1 MKIGFV
7 SMPYSGHLN
16 PMIALAHKLEVRG
29 HDIVF
34 FGIED
39 AATTVQAANL
49 KFHAVAQK
57 EFPLGASAGYLEKIS
72 KLRGLEILRFSTQT
86 RQPKLCRA
94 MLNHLPDAVTELGV
108 QALVIDTIHVF
119 VELVA
124 IRLNLPYIHI
134 WNILHIDRSGMTPPC
149 FVSLPYEDSPDARE
163 KYAAGVVDIGRF
175 FSPVTD
181 VAREY
186 AAEHNLDIDWSKPGA
201 TVSKLAVI
209 TQTPK
214 VFDFPKLPCPP
225 QFHYTGPFHDPS
237 SRSLIPF
244 PWERVTAER
253 MIYASLGTLV
263 NGLAHVYRKIIAASA
278 MIPGAQLVLSIG
290 NHIRLE
296 DLGKLPGNA
305 IVVQS
310 APQLEL
316 LKRAHL
322 CITHAGANT
331 VLECLAAGVP
341 MIAIPIGFDQPGMAA
356 RVAYHGVGEFLAEE
370 DLTSDKLKALITTI
384 MDDPNYKTRA
394 VQMRDEI
401 AATRGLERAATIIE
415 QALEDALLSQ
425 ASESDKTA
433 LQIQVERMS

>member
-1 MKIGFV
+1 
-7 SMPYSGHLN
+7 
-16 PMIALAHKLEVRG
+16 
-29 HDIVF
+29 
-34 FGIED
+34 
-39 AATTVQAANL
+39 
-49 KFHAVAQK
+49 
-57 EFPLGASAGYLEKIS
+57 
-72 KLRGLEILRFSTQT
+72 
-86 RQPKLCRA
+86 

-124 IRLNLPYIHI
+124 IRLNIPYIHI

-163 KYAAGVVDIGRF
+163 KYAAGVVDMGRL
-175 FSPVTD
+175 FSAVTD

-186 AAEHNLDIDWSKPGA
+186 AAEHNLGIDWSKPGA

-214 VFDFPKLPCPP
+214 VFDFPKLACPP
-225 QFHYTGPFHDPS
+225 QFHYTGPFHDPG

-253 MIYASLGTLV
+253 MIYGSLGTLV
-263 NGLAHVYRKIIAASA
+263 NGLEHVYRKIIAASA
-278 MIPGAQLVLSIG
+278 MIPGTQLVLSIG
-290 NHIRLE
+290 NNIRLE

-305 IVVQS
+305 IVVRS

-331 VLECLAAGVP
+331 VLESLAAGVP

-356 RVAYHGVGEFLAEE
+356 RVAYHGVGEFLEE
-370 DLTSDKLKALITTI
+370 ENLTSDKLKALITTI

-401 AATRGLERAATIIE
+401 AAIRGLERAVTIIE
-415 QALEDALLSQ
+415 QTFEEALLSQ
-425 ASESDKTA
+425 ESEGHKA
-433 LQIQVERMS
+433 ELLHR

>member
-1 MKIGFV
+1 
-7 SMPYSGHLN
+7 
-16 PMIALAHKLEVRG
+16 
-29 HDIVF
+29 
-34 FGIED
+34 
-39 AATTVQAANL
+39 
-49 KFHAVAQK
+49 
-57 EFPLGASAGYLEKIS
+57 
-72 KLRGLEILRFSTQT
+72 
-86 RQPKLCRA
+86 
-94 MLNHLPDAVTELGV
+94 
-108 QALVIDTIHVF
+108 
-119 VELVA
+119 
-124 IRLNLPYIHI
+124 
-134 WNILHIDRSGMTPPC
+134 MTPPC

-163 KYAAGVVDIGRF
+163 KYAAGVADIGRF
-175 FSPVTD
+175 FSAATD

-186 AAEHNLDIDWSKPGA
+186 AAEHNLGIDWSKPGA

-214 VFDFPKLPCPP
+214 VFDFPKVACPP
-225 QFHYTGPFHDPS
+225 QFHYTGPFHDPG
-237 SRSLIPF
+237 SRPLIPF

-263 NGLAHVYRKIIAASA
+263 NGLEHVYRKIIAASA
-278 MIPGAQLVLSIG
+278 MIPGTQLVLSIG
-290 NHIRLE
+290 NNIRLE

-305 IVVQS
+305 IVVRS

-331 VLECLAAGVP
+331 VLESLAAGVP

-384 MDDPNYKTRA
+384 MGDPNYKTRA

-401 AATRGLERAATIIE
+401 AATLGLERAVTIIE
-415 QALEDALLSQ
+415 QTLEDALLSQ
-425 ASESDKTA
+425 ESESDKTA
-433 LQIQVERMS
+433 LLYR